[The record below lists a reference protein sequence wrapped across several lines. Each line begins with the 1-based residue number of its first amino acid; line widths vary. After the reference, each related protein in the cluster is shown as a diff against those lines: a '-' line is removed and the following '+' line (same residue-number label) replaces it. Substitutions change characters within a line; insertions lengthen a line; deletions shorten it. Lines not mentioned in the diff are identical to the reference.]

1 MTKMRLNLSIILAIP
16 AWLTASAHPSST
28 PSTPLASLASATKR
42 AFLPNDLSTSKT
54 ALTCGEDYGNADD
67 GVDKLAQ
74 VATRLASSINA
85 IADIPSGGDGAVI
98 AEMSAPL
105 SQAADIDAVNDAP
118 LLADIDMLSDMLAEV
133 VKKENPAVYD
143 LYTTFRRLGM
153 KRAANPDDPTPF
165 EEMKKLAYDIS
176 PHDALGVMKTFSIAL
191 NLVNAAEV
199 HHRMRLVRKNEHA
212 DDTHHIGPLPMIED
226 SIRGT
231 MEILL
236 EDDGVSPDSIFAEL
250 MSQKCEIVLTAH
262 PTEVNRKTIIRKY
275 RNISELLAHLERPD
289 LHPFERAEA
298 LNNLR
303 GIIAAIWGSD
313 EIRRVKPTVQKEAAG
328 GCAVIESVLW
338 DAVPS
343 YLRKLDAQ
351 CRVTLGKKLPV
362 DVTPVKFAS
371 WIGGDRDGNPNCTPA
386 VTQEVIAHQRLR
398 AAKMFLND
406 LNLLYSELAISSR
419 FSPELEALAA
429 TIKKS
434 DDAREKY
441 RRVIGHLRRRL
452 VRTVKDCE
460 AKLQSL
466 AKSPETLSAEAAF
479 GALEGW
485 EDVEPIMKTDDL
497 MAPLKVIYESL
508 VTTGFELVADGRVSD
523 IIRRVAIFGLTLVP
537 LDIREESTKHTLALD
552 AITRHLGIGSYKE
565 WDEASRLSWLQSE
578 LTSRRPLFRIRD
590 VENNLLGLD
599 PDVIKTLM
607 VFKVASEQEPE
618 SLGAYVISQATSAS
632 DVLAVMLLQKQFG
645 MTKATGKLMR
655 VVPLFETLDDLT
667 GSPKQLQTLFGITSY
682 IGSISGKQE
691 VMVGYSDSAK
701 DAGRLAACWAQYTA
715 QEAMAKVADKFGVEL
730 TFFHGKG
737 GTVGR
742 GGNPALYRAIL
753 SHPPNTING
762 RFRVTE
768 QGEMIRQN
776 FGSLEIAE
784 RSLDI
789 YTAALLRERFTKH
802 IEPKQ
807 KWRDQ
812 MQRVSE
818 ASCSNYRYL
827 VREDPRFVPY
837 FRQATPELE
846 LGILNIG
853 SRPAKRNPKGG
864 VESLRAIPWTFAWA
878 QTRMHLSAWLGV
890 GAGLNSE
897 NEEDRATLREM
908 YEEWPWFREII
919 SLISMLVSKTDFSI
933 TKNYDELLVDPDL
946 MSLGD
951 EVRTMLVETRQAVID
966 VSGSKDISGPHVQLM
981 RASSMI
987 RNPYVDSINVVQAEL
1002 LKVLRAMPAD
1012 DSSDLTPELKEI
1024 KKVRIDALLLSI
1036 KGIAQGMKNSG

>member
-1 MTKMRLNLSIILAIP
+1 MRFNVSLILVA
-16 AWLTASAHPSST
+16 ATFHSASAFTFTVPSKPRASVRLETKFASHPNGVTSDTKLSKRASSGDDDD
-28 PSTPLASLASATKR
+28 SAANVAKAATK
-42 AFLPNDLSTSKT
+42 
-54 ALTCGEDYGNADD
+54 
-67 GVDKLAQ
+67 
-74 VATRLASSINA
+74 LASSINA
-85 IADIPSGGDGAVI
+85 IADNPFGKDEAV
-98 AEMSAPL
+98 AVAMSAPL

-143 LYTTFRRLGM
+143 LYTTFRKLGM
-153 KRAANPDDPTPF
+153 KRSANPDDPTPF

-176 PHDALGVMKTFSIAL
+176 PNDTLGVMKTFSIAL

-362 DVTPVKFAS
+362 DVAPIKFAS

-419 FSPELEALAA
+419 FSPELEALAV
-429 TIKKS
+429 TIENS
-434 DDAREKY
+434 DDELEKY

-590 VENNLLGLD
+590 VEQNLFDFD
-599 PDVIKTLM
+599 PDVVKTLM

-618 SLGAYVISQATSAS
+618 SLGAYVISQAKSAS
-632 DVLAVMLLQKQFG
+632 DVLSVMLLQKQFG
-645 MTKATGKLMR
+645 MEERLMR

-667 GSPKQLQTLFGITSY
+667 GSPKQLETLFGTTSY
-682 IGSISGKQE
+682 MDAINRKQE

-802 IEPKQ
+802 VEPKQ

-818 ASCSNYRYL
+818 ASCANYRYF

-897 NEEDRATLREM
+897 NEDDRATLREM

-919 SLISMLVSKTDFSI
+919 SLISMLLSKTDFSI
-933 TKNYDELLVDPDL
+933 TKNYDELLVDPEL

-1036 KGIAQGMKNSG
+1036 KGIVQGMKNSG